1 MKKHCL
7 EKGNKKVTSKILKV
21 IFFLTLAFLI
31 IYNITLLVQKFIT
44 PEKIPS
50 FVGYKNFVIVSGS
63 MEPELNIGDIV
74 FVKEDNNINV
84 GDIISFNVDGAI
96 VTHRVIEIIEQESEI
111 YYKTKGDANN
121 AVDTELN
128 LYKNI
133 EGKYSFKIPK
143 IGKVVMFLQS
153 KFGIV
158 TILVLLL
165 GVYFFIPHKEEKHFI
180 TKGKHRK

>member
-1 MKKHCL
+1 MRKHRFEKENEKK
-7 EKGNKKVTSKILKV
+7 TRKILKV

-31 IYNITLLVQKFIT
+31 IYNITILVQKLIT

-50 FVGYKNFVIVSGS
+50 FLGYKNFVIMSGS

-84 GDIISFNVDGAI
+84 GDIISFNEDGET
-96 VTHRVIEIIEQESEI
+96 VTHRVIEIIEQEYEI

-128 LYKNI
+128 SHKNI
-133 EGKYSFKIPK
+133 EGKYIFKIPK
-143 IGKVVMFLQS
+143 IGKVVTFLQS
-153 KFGIV
+153 EFGIEI
-158 TILVLLL
+158 ILVLLL
-165 GVYFFIPHKEEKHFI
+165 GAYFLMYYKEEKYST
-180 TKGKHRK
+180 TKGKHKK